1 MTLTHVS
8 RQPETPCS
16 PPQVRTYKRS
26 CCKVVR
32 IHFLDPLMLLGW
44 ASRERRIGSLA
55 PLCPRTL
62 WLHYA
67 LVEGL
72 KPTAPLFTLTLCPLT
87 FLLRWLSW
95 ELPTAVLFV
104 CLPVSLLIINIL
116 CGGVWLLY
124 VLDGVLVLLQ
134 QFLVRIRT
142 YLDLER

>member
-1 MTLTHVS
+1 
-8 RQPETPCS
+8 
-16 PPQVRTYKRS
+16 
-26 CCKVVR
+26 
-32 IHFLDPLMLLGW
+32 MLLGW

-87 FLLRWLSW
+87 FLLRWVSW

-104 CLPVSLLIINIL
+104 DVLFRDVAVFGPHHALSLFSIPAFRW
-116 CGGVWLLY
+116 V
-124 VLDGVLVLLQ
+124 
-134 QFLVRIRT
+134 RT
-142 YLDLER
+142 YLCSIFA